1 MSLGLE
7 TTVENDGTVDDK
19 ASESA
24 ASASIPSG
32 SSESQT
38 QSESE
43 TEFDAEF
50 YEETFGL
57 PAGSL
62 KDVTDAQ
69 SALDMIR
76 TFTDR
81 TLISGLAG
89 FTGGADIP
97 VSKAPVTPPAAP
109 KAEEKKG
116 EASPTD
122 FEKFKA
128 EMMAEFEAKLNAE
141 RSAAAQA
148 EIARRISSKID
159 SWGSAKYGVGTARTY
174 KQARE
179 AKRLAEMVYEHAN
192 AAAALGQQVTV
203 ESTLERLRL
212 IDDETYTPTKQ
223 KAQVG
228 TPGAGGKMGAKGDA
242 AKMPRNIH
250 EALRG
255 NTTY

>member
-1 MSLGLE
+1 MSVGLE
-7 TTVENDGTVDDK
+7 TTVNDDQVADDK
-19 ASESA
+19 ASEIA
-24 ASASIPSG
+24 ASASILSG
-32 SSESQT
+32 SSESQS
-38 QSESE
+38 QSEEGS
-43 TEFDAEF
+43 TEFDPEF

-81 TLISGLAG
+81 TLIAGLGG
-89 FTGGADIP
+89 FAGGADVP
-97 VSKAPVTPPAAP
+97 QTKAAPATPAVP
-109 KAEEKKG
+109 KAEEKKA
-116 EASPTD
+116 ETTPTD

-128 EMMAEFEAKLNAE
+128 ELMSEFEAKLNAE
-141 RSAAAQA
+141 RATAAQA
-148 EIARRISSKID
+148 EIARRIAAKID
-159 SWGSAKYGVGTARTY
+159 SWGSAKYGVGQARTY

-212 IDDETYTPTKQ
+212 IDDETYTPTKK

-228 TPGAGGKMGAKGDA
+228 TPGAGGNMGAKGD
-242 AKMPRNIH
+242 KMPRNIH
-250 EALRG
+250 EALRSNQAG
-255 NTTY
+255 F

>member
-1 MSLGLE
+1 MSVGLE
-7 TTVENDGTVDDK
+7 TTVNDDQVTDDK

-24 ASASIPSG
+24 ASASILSG

-43 TEFDAEF
+43 TEFDPEF

-76 TFTDR
+76 SFTDR
-81 TLISGLAG
+81 TLIAGLSG
-89 FTGGADIP
+89 FTGGADVP
-97 VSKAPVTPPAAP
+97 ETKAAPAVPAAP

-116 EASPTD
+116 EATPTD
-122 FEKFKA
+122 FAKFKA
-128 EMMAEFEAKLNAE
+128 EMMAEFDAKLNAE

-148 EIARRISSKID
+148 AIAQRISAKID
-159 SWGSAKYGVGTARTY
+159 SWSSPKYGVGTARTY

-212 IDDETYTPTKQ
+212 IDDETYAPSKA

-242 AKMPRNIH
+242 SKMPRNIH

-255 NTTY
+255 NTSF